1 MKPQAPIATPNF
13 PPDDQIRLHKNLLR
27 VRCAE
32 EILAER
38 YKQQEM
44 RTPTHFGIGQ
54 EAVAVGVCEALRK
67 EDVLYSHHRC
77 HTHYLAK
84 GGSLLGLA
92 AELYGR
98 ANGCSRGRGGSVH
111 LNDPDAGVLATAA
124 ILGGTVAAAVGSA
137 LAFAMDSARRV
148 AVCFFGD
155 AVMEEGIIY
164 ECLNFAALRK
174 LPVLFV
180 CENNGYSTESP
191 SSVRQPA
198 GTELCERVRAF
209 TVRAEKIDG
218 NDVFAVH
225 AAALKAAADCR
236 AGTGPV
242 FLECLTYR
250 WREHVGPCFDYE
262 LGRTYRTKEEIERWM
277 AKCPL
282 RRSSAALLASGIA
295 TTSNLEQW
303 RSEIEQLIRQT
314 VEEARQSPWP
324 APQSLLENVY

>member
-111 LNDPDAGVLATAA
+111 LNDPGAGVLATAA
-124 ILGGTVAAAVGSA
+124 ILGGTVAAAVGLA
-137 LAFAMDSARRV
+137 LAFAMDGARRV

-164 ECLNFAALRK
+164 GM
-174 LPVLFV
+174 P
-180 CENNGYSTESP
+180 
-191 SSVRQPA
+191 
-198 GTELCERVRAF
+198 ELCGAPKVAGLVRMRKQRLLDRKSKLSSPTCGHRV
-209 TVRAEKIDG
+209 
-218 NDVFAVH
+218 
-225 AAALKAAADCR
+225 
-236 AGTGPV
+236 
-242 FLECLTYR
+242 
-250 WREHVGPCFDYE
+250 
-262 LGRTYRTKEEIERWM
+262 M
-277 AKCPL
+277 
-282 RRSSAALLASGIA
+282 
-295 TTSNLEQW
+295 
-303 RSEIEQLIRQT
+303 
-314 VEEARQSPWP
+314 
-324 APQSLLENVY
+324 